1 MAREK
6 ENFRDVVEHLVELNG
21 GKLMFNCRQIMRALG
36 VGHNKAADLLG
47 GSKEISVYQLS
58 RLLLK

>member
-6 ENFRDVVEHLVELNG
+6 ENFRDVVEHLVSLND
-21 GKLMFNCRQIMRALG
+21 GKLMFNCRQIMRALR

-58 RLLLK
+58 RQLLK